1 MEEKTMIYEWL
12 CDIAIT
18 LETLTEQVKGLAN
31 TLDLDEDVELDENVE
46 SEE

>member
-12 CDIAIT
+12 CDIATT

-31 TLDLDEDVELDENVE
+31 AIDLDGDAE

>member
-1 MEEKTMIYEWL
+1 MNMNEKTMIYEWL

-18 LETLTEQVKGLAN
+18 LEILTEQIKELAN
-31 TLDLDEDVELDENVE
+31 VIDLDEDEE

>member
-18 LETLTEQVKGLAN
+18 LETLTEQIKGLASAI
-31 TLDLDEDVELDENVE
+31 DLNEDDE
-46 SEE
+46 SEEKE

>member
-18 LETLTEQVKGLAN
+18 LETLTEQIKGLAN
-31 TLDLDEDVELDENVE
+31 VIDLDEDIE

>member
-1 MEEKTMIYEWL
+1 MEEKTIIYEWL

-18 LETLTEQVKGLAN
+18 LETLTEQIKGLAN
-31 TLDLDEDVELDENVE
+31 AIDLDEDVE